1 LSIGFETAHAAKGSR
16 SMKKRNWMTCGV
28 FCLKARDI
36 GPVEVAMNVHDIR
49 HYRSLPGLVTD
60 IVSQFTSLVSNEF
73 RLARAEVSYNVS
85 RAGMGLALIVGGA
98 VLLIPALVIVLN
110 AAVQAM
116 VANGI
121 AEHWAALMVG
131 GMAFLFGLILVWIG
145 VSRIKPTALMPS
157 RTMEQIRRDAAVAV
171 QQKRDAL

>member
-1 LSIGFETAHAAKGSR
+1 
-16 SMKKRNWMTCGV
+16 
-28 FCLKARDI
+28 
-36 GPVEVAMNVHDIR
+36 
-49 HYRSLPGLVTD
+49 
-60 IVSQFTSLVSNEF
+60 
-73 RLARAEVSYNVS
+73 
-85 RAGMGLALIVGGA
+85 
-98 VLLIPALVIVLN
+98 
-110 AAVQAM
+110 M

-145 VSRIKPTALMPS
+145 VNRIKPNALMPS